1 MTSHDE
7 GKLES
12 SRFIARLKRRDEA
25 AFSELVLILEKRIF
39 RLVWRMLGQEE
50 EARDVTQEVFVQV
63 FRNLPGF
70 RSESKLST
78 WVYRIAINT
87 TKNRFKYL
95 DRRAQ
100 KSHDEWQVEKL
111 GHDSAH
117 AQGFTVAETTRPD
130 QVAEANQAE
139 KIVIEC
145 LGKLEAE
152 YREILILRDVEA
164 LSYDEVGQI
173 MGLADGTVKSRL
185 HRARKQLRQQIEARL
200 KGVL

>member
-100 KSHDEWQVEKL
+100 KSHDEWQVEKP
-111 GHDSAH
+111 GHDSTH